1 MRWDKQLAQSAN
13 GCADCVALDAAQVD
27 TPLEENVAIVAP
39 FSGPR
44 IAANPIIETACGVG
58 AVSDDVDGVSA
69 DYIGVA
75 VRFSVDA
82 TPLIEW
88 MNDEILHN

>member
-1 MRWDKQLAQSAN
+1 MRGDKQLAQSAAN
-13 GCADCVALDAAQVD
+13 GGADCVAFDFAQVD

-44 IAANPIIETACGVG
+44 IAANPVIEAACGVG

-75 VRFSVDA
+75 VRFRVDA
-82 TPLIEW
+82 TPLNYR
-88 MNDEILHN
+88 MNE